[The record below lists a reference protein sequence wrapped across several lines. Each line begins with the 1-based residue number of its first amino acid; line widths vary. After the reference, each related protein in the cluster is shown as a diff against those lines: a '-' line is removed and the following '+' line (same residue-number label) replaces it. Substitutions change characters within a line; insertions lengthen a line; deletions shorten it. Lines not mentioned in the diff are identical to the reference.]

1 MLRLATDE
9 TAPPWS
15 PTLGASTPESLRTAA
30 WWLVERG
37 HATGLDHQMVCILLA
52 LYIADRSGAAGDG
65 LEGEALPRD
74 AA

>member
-1 MLRLATDE
+1 LHLTTDE

-15 PTLGASTPESLRTAA
+15 PTLGRSTPEALRAAA

-37 HATGLDHQMVCILLA
+37 HAPDLDHQMVCILLA
-52 LYIADRSGAAGDG
+52 LYIADRPGETGDG
-65 LEGEALPRD
+65 LEGELLPRD